1 MLNKIKKL
9 RGFTLIELI
18 IVIAIIAILAAIAVP
33 AFGQIRQ
40 KANVSADIG
49 NARSIY
55 SVVTSLVADE
65 TIVLPHNGTNAEANR
80 KAYTF
85 YDLEAVGEGTDI
97 RNLVKEDLAGV
108 SNPKT
113 YQGTE
118 FMVGLNGDGDVKI
131 IVITDDKAQAKKSET
146 QVTTAKAVEIYPNP
160 TDRYLQK

>member
-1 MLNKIKKL
+1 MNKRNKK

-33 AFGQIRQ
+33 AFGQIRE

-65 TIVLPHNGTNAEANR
+65 TIVLPHNGTESTANR
-80 KAYTF
+80 TDFTY
-85 YDLEAVGEGTDI
+85 YDLEAVGEELRD
-97 RNLVKEDLAGV
+97 LVKKDLAGV

-131 IVITDDKAQAKKSET
+131 IVIKDDSAVAKKSQSQIEA
-146 QVTTAKAVEIYPNP
+146 AKAVEIYPNP
-160 TDRYLQK
+160 TDRYAQ

>member
-1 MLNKIKKL
+1 MFKKFMSKKRNKK

-33 AFGQIRQ
+33 AFGKIRE

-65 TIVLPHNGTNAEANR
+65 TITLPNNGTAANTDR
-80 KAYTF
+80 NSYTY
-85 YDLEAVGEGTDI
+85 YDLTKVGTNSQDLSD
-97 RNLVKEDLAGV
+97 NLAGV
-108 SNPKT
+108 SKPKA

-118 FMVGLNGDGDVKI
+118 FLVGLNGNGDVKI
-131 IVITDDKAQAKKSET
+131 IVMADDKG
-146 QVTTAKAVEIYPNP
+146 TASKITVNGSIEIYPTP
-160 TDRYLQK
+160 QDRYGSN